1 MIPRPSQ
8 SGNEPRW
15 LNPDTA
21 AAYIGV
27 RVERLRP
34 LVKAGKLPAPSYHLG
49 PNQPRFDRLALDR
62 AFSGEG
68 GSNAQETSA
77 DAAFQRAANEIIEEG
92 RRKRARR
99 TNQDGRRSRSRNT
112 VTARTADRPRQR
124 SRGGLTALPH

>member
-1 MIPRPSQ
+1 MISHLPP

-15 LNPDTA
+15 LNPDSA

-62 AFSGEG
+62 AFEG
-68 GSNAQETSA
+68 GRSGNGESIDQAI
-77 DAAFQRAANEIIEEG
+77 QRAGAAIPF
-92 RRKRARR
+92 RP
-99 TNQDGRRSRSRNT
+99 SRNKS
-112 VTARTADRPRQR
+112 AR
-124 SRGGLTALPH
+124 

>member
-1 MIPRPSQ
+1 MIPQRPP
-8 SGNEPRW
+8 SGQEPRW

-49 PNQPRFDRLALDR
+49 PNQPRWDRLALDR

-68 GSNAQETSA
+68 GGNVESIDEAV
-77 DAAFQRAANEIIEEG
+77 QRAVNAIPY
-92 RRKRARR
+92 RA
-99 TNQDGRRSRSRNT
+99 SRHKE
-112 VTARTADRPRQR
+112 AR
-124 SRGGLTALPH
+124 

>member
-1 MIPRPSQ
+1 MIPRPPS

-49 PNQPRFDRLALDR
+49 PNQPRWDRLALDR

-68 GSNAQETSA
+68 GGNVESIDEAVRRAVNAIPYRPARSHK
-77 DAAFQRAANEIIEEG
+77 AAR
-92 RRKRARR
+92 
-99 TNQDGRRSRSRNT
+99 
-112 VTARTADRPRQR
+112 
-124 SRGGLTALPH
+124 